1 MQWDEVM
8 GMEVLQSRL
17 QETLSQLN
25 EYYSGIEDKA
35 NQKHIDMLTIVLGCL
50 GGISV
55 ITDLTSFYTSTSRE
69 EGAPFYLP
77 GAGLVFF
84 MLVALAFLI
93 NMRR

>member
-1 MQWDEVM
+1 
-8 GMEVLQSRL
+8 MEGLQSRL

-35 NQKHIDMLTIVLGCL
+35 NQKHIDMLTVVLGCL

-69 EGAPFYLP
+69 EGAPYYLP
-77 GAGLVFF
+77 GAGLGVFLF
-84 MLVALAFLI
+84 VALAFLI
-93 NMRR
+93 SMRT